1 MEFLFKYKKILIIL
15 GFFIFIILF
24 GYLIFHLFFKSLVV
38 SQPTRLIGRQ
48 TTTTPIGLPQ
58 AGTSTGVSTKTGT
71 QQRSSQPAELPKTA
85 ASPVARGG
93 LTQTTPL
100 NKTPSLG
107 ATLSADGNSLQYYN
121 PQDGKFY
128 RISEDGK
135 ITPLVDKIFH
145 QVQKITWSSNKEK
158 AILEY
163 PDGANIIYDFKT
175 KKQITLP
182 KHWQDFDFSPN
193 GKKIAMKSIGLDP
206 GNRWLAVTNAD
217 GTQVHALE
225 SLGNNADCVH
235 VAWSPNNQIV
245 AMFTEGIDFDRQN
258 LYFVGL
264 HNENFKSTVIEGRGF
279 QGKWSPE
286 GNKLLYSVYSSHTN
300 QKPNL
305 WIVDAQGD
313 NIGRGRKNLKI
324 NTWANKCTYINNAEV
339 YCAVPEELPE
349 GAGMFPELAASTKD
363 RLYKIN
369 TITGLKKLIAV
380 PDGTYN
386 MSNLVVSENGY
397 YLYFTD
403 KITKQI
409 YKIKLK

>member
-1 MEFLFKYKKILIIL
+1 MEFFSKYKKLLIIL
-15 GFFIFIILF
+15 GFLIFVILF
-24 GYLIFHLFFKSLVV
+24 GYLIFRIFFKPLITT
-38 SQPTRLIGRQ
+38 QPIEPTGQ
-48 TTTTPIGLPQ
+48 PTTTTPAGFPQ
-58 AGTSTGVSTKTGT
+58 ADTSTRTGIET
-71 QQRSSQPAELPKTA
+71 SGQKQPSQPIQLPKTA
-85 ASPVARGG
+85 ASPVAQGG
-93 LTQTTPL
+93 LTQTIPL

-107 ATLSADGNSLQYYN
+107 ATLSADGNNLQYYN

-128 RISEDGK
+128 RVNKDGE
-135 ITPLVDKIFH
+135 ITPLVDKVFH
-145 QVQKITWSSNKEK
+145 QVQKIIWSPNKEK

-163 PDGANIIYDFKT
+163 PDGANIIYNFKT

-193 GKKIAMKSIGLDP
+193 GNKIVMKSIGLDP
-206 GNRWLAVTNAD
+206 ENRWLAVTNTD
-217 GTQVHALE
+217 GTQVRALE
-225 SLGNNADCVH
+225 SLGENADRVQ

-245 AMFTEGIDFDRQN
+245 AMFTEGIDFNRQN
-258 LYFVGL
+258 LYFIGL
-264 HNENFKSTVIEGRGF
+264 HHENFKSTVIEGRGF
-279 QGKWSPE
+279 QGKWSPK
-286 GNKLLYSVYSSHTN
+286 GDKLLYSVYSSRTD
-300 QKPNL
+300 QKPTL

-324 NTWANKCTYINNAEV
+324 NTWANKCTYINDTEI

-349 GAGMFPELAASTKD
+349 GSGMFPELAASTKD

-369 TITGLKKLIAV
+369 TVTGLRKLVAV

-386 MSNLVVSENGY
+386 MSNLVVSKNGY

-403 KITKQI
+403 KTTKRI